1 MQTAVFPFYTL
12 WRTPFL
18 FDTIIVQII
27 IICLVTA
34 ATFIIILPG
43 IRGKLRTF
51 WLVRMLTSLYIGA
64 VIIAVNFT
72 RDWEVGTIN
81 TTTVYKSFSNSMVN
95 ASIGLWIGLRGVNI
109 TLAGNPVN
117 QLNETINYNERFS
130 WESRIQYDI
139 DYREGLERGLPS
151 PVLYVAEKFISNS
164 PCRLHHQYCLST
176 YYSSAIMWAA
186 FCSWILSNVLFC
198 MPFLVYGIYMLFVT
212 AVCIIVSLVSF
223 ATVRQAPECNIH
235 FGNTVL
241 HTTFGLSFW
250 LSFATGLLCLII
262 SIILLTIHMTRP
274 NVVRRLFSFKDNDD
288 LCNKTHK
295 EEDSSTEDNK
305 TDTVSQML

>member
-64 VIIAVNFT
+64 VII
-72 RDWEVGTIN
+72 
-81 TTTVYKSFSNSMVN
+81 
-95 ASIGLWIGLRGVNI
+95 
-109 TLAGNPVN
+109 GNPVN